1 MIASSKLVIILSF
14 YFQILQ
20 LEGGPR
26 GRRGGPRLRR
36 TVAPTAATAT
46 ATQDPGE
53 ILGRENFLVFESFHD
68 LGCKLM
74 KASLHNNPYT
84 INAILGTLQ

>member
-36 TVAPTAATAT
+36 TVAPTTAI
-46 ATQDPGE
+46 ATQDAGD
-53 ILGRENFLVFESFHD
+53 ILGRDIFLVFESLHD
-68 LGCKLM
+68 LGWKLM
-74 KASLHNNPYT
+74 KASLHNNP
-84 INAILGTLQ
+84 